1 MNPMETRR
9 FQLTHPQDSMRVIR
23 GKIDVPE
30 RSGTSRSGIPHAI
43 LVHGFKGFMDW
54 GFFPAMA
61 GRIASHGVAAVR
73 FNVSGSGIGEDLD
86 TFSDLE
92 AFARNT
98 LSREIEDIEIVRDW
112 IRAGGVAD
120 LDPERA
126 VLVGHSR
133 GGGLA
138 LIHAAESGTCRGVVT
153 WAAVATFDRFDA
165 PTKDL
170 WRHSGFLQ
178 VQNARTGQEMRLDS
192 SALEDLER
200 EGARFDVPAACRR
213 LKVPVLLV
221 HGTDDE
227 TVPVRE
233 SELLLES
240 FDRSGAKLLRIQGAG
255 HTFGVRH
262 PMTTTTEAWET
273 VSAATL
279 ERILECVG

>member
-1 MNPMETRR
+1 MNPIATRR
-9 FQLTHPQDSMRVIR
+9 FQLEHPRDSSRVIR
-23 GKIDVPE
+23 GRIDLPQ
-30 RSGTSRSGIPHAI
+30 RSGNSGRDLPHAI
-43 LVHGFKGFMDW
+43 LLHGFKGFMDW

-61 GRIASHGVAAVR
+61 GRIASLGVAAVR
-73 FNVSGSGIGEDLD
+73 FNVSGSGIGEDLE

-98 LSREIEDIEIVRDW
+98 LSREMEDIEIVRAW
-112 IRAGGVAD
+112 IRSGGAAE

-133 GGGLA
+133 GAGLA
-138 LIHAAESGTCRGVVT
+138 LIHAAESGASRGVVT
-153 WAAVATFDRFDA
+153 WAAVATFDRFDE

-170 WRHSGFLQ
+170 WRRSGFLPI
-178 VQNARTGQEMRLDS
+178 QNARTGQEMRLDS
-192 SALEDLER
+192 TALEDLER
-200 EGARFDVPAACRR
+200 ETDRFDVPAACRR
-213 LKVPVLLV
+213 LRAPVLLV

-240 FDRSGAKLLRIQGAG
+240 LDRSCAKLLRIQGAG

-262 PMTTTTEAWET
+262 PMTATTEAWET
-273 VSAATL
+273 VSGATL